1 MSVNSI
7 ALADKCLPLLDRV
20 YKQTSKT
27 AILDVA
33 DALVQFDGA
42 NTVKYFEMAMDG
54 LGDYDRANGF
64 VKGGVQGVW
73 KSWALTHDR
82 GRSFS
87 VDNMDNEETLGL
99 TFGNLAGEFIRT
111 KVVPEVDAI
120 RFATYASTSNISAA
134 NADITPGTTDVPALI
149 DTAESQMND
158 DEVPEEGRILFVSE
172 NAYKGLKAKIT
183 RILANENG
191 VQRNIEVFDNMP
203 VIRVP
208 KNRFNTAITLYD
220 GKTAG
225 QTDGGYIVPASTSY
239 AINFMIVHPSAV
251 RQITKHVK
259 PRIFSPDVNQ
269 DADAWK
275 FDYRIYHDAKVFEN
289 KVKGIYLHRA
299 ATANS

>member
-1 MSVNSI
+1 M
-7 ALADKCLPLLDRV
+7 
-20 YKQTSKT
+20 
-27 AILDVA
+27 
-33 DALVQFDGA
+33 
-42 NTVKYFEMAMDG
+42 
-54 LGDYDRANGF
+54 
-64 VKGGVQGVW
+64 
-73 KSWALTHDR
+73 
-82 GRSFS
+82 
-87 VDNMDNEETLGL
+87 
-99 TFGNLAGEFIRT
+99 
-111 KVVPEVDAI
+111 EVDAI
-120 RFATYASTSNISAA
+120 RFATYASTSNISAS
-134 NADITPGTTDVPALI
+134 NADITPGTTDVPSLI

-239 AINFMIVHPSAV
+239 AINFMIVHPTAV

-275 FDYRIYHDAKVFEN
+275 FDYRIYHDAKVFGN